1 MLPGC
6 PAKDGSMQTCAS
18 VEGAPKALVKNSIDE
33 LRNACLPKALA
44 LPLIFRISARP
55 IGSSPTEIT
64 SISGFLE
71 EPETSMFGAPRHFG
85 AAVPVWA
92 IYIIDPGMKQRIVI
106 PVNILIGQ
114 TTVRPYRLG

>member
-44 LPLIFRISARP
+44 LPLIFQDF
-55 IGSSPTEIT
+55 GT
-64 SISGFLE
+64 SYWQL
-71 EPETSMFGAPRHFG
+71 A
-85 AAVPVWA
+85 
-92 IYIIDPGMKQRIVI
+92 D
-106 PVNILIGQ
+106 
-114 TTVRPYRLG
+114 